1 MEVTLVNVQQHVSL
15 EDGSTTNFMDIKLPD
30 GTIVSAIIS
39 DESLKKIVTLR
50 WSLTPEDETAQQK
63 SSEDV
68 TVFGGDLDEDSGTQ
82 EGEVATR
89 SSHTVTSDEYGYP
102 VFNDSRPNK
111 SKIVLDE
118 DGIPQL

>member
-1 MEVTLVNVQQHVSL
+1 
-15 EDGSTTNFMDIKLPD
+15 MDIKLPD
-30 GTIVSAIIS
+30 GTVVSAIIS

-50 WSLTPEDETAQQK
+50 WSLTPEDEPAQQK

-82 EGEVATR
+82 EGEVVTR
-89 SSHTVTSDEYGYP
+89 SSHTVISDEYGYP